1 MNITSYAD
9 FLAAANN
16 QTDPQRLLFVFTESD
31 ATDSTGAKQSGTLTP
46 VMCVDKLPAELGSFT
61 SLVEE
66 SHQTGQRWDI
76 VFAAAL
82 SGHAGIA
89 PAGEAAEQT
98 MKKMIDA
105 IQRGAINNFLAFN
118 RAGELVQL
126 F

>member
-31 ATDSTGAKQSGTLTP
+31 AGDSTEPKQSGTLTP

-66 SHQTGQRWDI
+66 SQQTGQRWDI

-82 SGHAGIA
+82 SGHAGTA
-89 PAGEAAEQT
+89 PASEAAEQA

-105 IQRGAINNFLAFN
+105 IQRGAINNFLAFD